1 MFRKQFLVL
10 LILLNLSLAA
20 CSGAPKQIATY
31 PQEKPV
37 ARPGTPPA
45 AATSMMPTSS
55 WRSGAPSQRPRGTA
69 IDLTQ
74 DYGGYLA
81 NSQSWWVDGEQQ
93 VSLSLSVPAVN
104 FDKLYSALQRLG
116 TVTSEHVYGR
126 WDGSGDGWRT
136 TSQITLLLR
145 DSSPGWPRLSL
156 GDWHLLDT
164 LQQAWHVST
173 SLFGFLLDMLIWALV
188 VVGPFILIGLGLR
201 KLYLKLKP

>member
-1 MFRKQFLVL
+1 MFRKQSLVL
-10 LILLNLSLAA
+10 LILLSLYLAA

-37 ARPGTPPA
+37 AAAGYPAGGSYVYDAYLELEVRRPESTA
-45 AATSMMPTSS
+45 E
-55 WRSGAPSQRPRGTA
+55 RA

-81 NSQSWWVDGEQQ
+81 DSQSWWVDGEQQ

-104 FDKLYSALQRLG
+104 FDQLYSALQRLG

-126 WDGSGDGWRT
+126 WDGSGDGWRI

-145 DSSPGWPRLSL
+145 DSSPRWPRLSL

-173 SLFGFLLDMLIWALV
+173 SLFGFLLDVLIWALV
-188 VVGPFILIGLGLR
+188 VVGPFVLIGLGVR